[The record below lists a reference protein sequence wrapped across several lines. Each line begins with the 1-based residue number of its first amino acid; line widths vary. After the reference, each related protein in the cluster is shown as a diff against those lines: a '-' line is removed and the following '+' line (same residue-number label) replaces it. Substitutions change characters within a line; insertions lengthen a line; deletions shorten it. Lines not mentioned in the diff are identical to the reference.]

1 MLEHN
6 IIVLPADITA
16 RAFLLT
22 QKAKTQRNREGAQ
35 ALYRR
40 ALGAQALYRRALT
53 ELQRRGEVAHWW
65 EQEALS

>member
-1 MLEHN
+1 MSSDIRNMTSKGLHG
-6 IIVLPADITA
+6 ITA
-16 RAFLLT
+16 RFYLLALR
-22 QKAKTQRNREGAQ
+22 AKSQRNREGAQ

-40 ALGAQALYRRALT
+40 ALS

>member
-1 MLEHN
+1 MSSDIRKMSTNGLHG
-6 IIVLPADITA
+6 ITA

-22 QKAKTQRNREGAQ
+22 QKAKSQRNREGAQ

-40 ALGAQALYRRALT
+40 ALS

>member
-1 MLEHN
+1 MSSLIDHN

-40 ALGAQALYRRALT
+40 ALT
-53 ELQRRGEVAHWW
+53 ELQRRDEVAHWW